1 MTEQL
6 SAEEHKRRRRERY
19 IIVAVAAAIFILTY
33 IETHISN
40 IGSNLP
46 AATNIIVFGLIN
58 INIILLI
65 LLVFLI
71 LRNFVKLIFERRS
84 KIIGSRLRTR
94 LIVTFVGL
102 SIIPTFLLFFLVIFD
117 LKTKALRGCF
127 GLRVKTLCG
136 NPLNSD
142 KTTIKT
148 HPIRWLSML
157 IR

>member
-40 IGSNLP
+40 IGGNLP

-65 LLVFLI
+65 LLVFLCGYWI
-71 LRNFVKLIFERRS
+71 YKQEHRRLVWYKGRRLVEGIPGARAKL
-84 KIIGSRLRTR
+84 L
-94 LIVTFVGL
+94 
-102 SIIPTFLLFFLVIFD
+102 
-117 LKTKALRGCF
+117 
-127 GLRVKTLCG
+127 
-136 NPLNSD
+136 
-142 KTTIKT
+142 
-148 HPIRWLSML
+148 
-157 IR
+157 

>member
-65 LLVFLI
+65 LLVFLRIRKTSRIRRIIFIFIRPKTII
-71 LRNFVKLIFERRS
+71 LVAAGRLLPILEMWVSMYVRIKMAAATATMIYR
-84 KIIGSRLRTR
+84 SRLR
-94 LIVTFVGL
+94 
-102 SIIPTFLLFFLVIFD
+102 LLCSSADNCSVI
-117 LKTKALRGCF
+117 G
-127 GLRVKTLCG
+127 
-136 NPLNSD
+136 
-142 KTTIKT
+142 
-148 HPIRWLSML
+148 
-157 IR
+157 

>member
-71 LRNFVKLIFERRS
+71 LRNFVKLIFERRRIRR
-84 KIIGSRLRTR
+84 IIFIFIRPKT
-94 LIVTFVGL
+94 
-102 SIIPTFLLFFLVIFD
+102 IIL
-117 LKTKALRGCF
+117 
-127 GLRVKTLCG
+127 
-136 NPLNSD
+136 
-142 KTTIKT
+142 
-148 HPIRWLSML
+148 
-157 IR
+157 